1 MSKLKALFK
10 YTRKYKNRY
19 ILGMIFLILVDI
31 LQIIPPKL
39 IGIITDNISNGKS
52 NTSFLLKT
60 ILCIILIYLLM
71 SISRFMWRMFIIG
84 TSKYIEYDI
93 RNKFFKHIQKLSQ
106 DFYSKNKTG
115 DLMSLATNDLNAVRM
130 ALGFGIVMITDS
142 SFLSIL
148 TICIMLS
155 INVRLT
161 LFSLIPLPLIALSSF
176 IFGKKIYRKFLKVQK
191 SFSNL
196 TDVVQESFS
205 GIRVIKSYVQE
216 KKEFEN
222 FTNKNEKN
230 LKTNMSYVKLSS
242 FFSPLIEFISSL
254 SFVVLVGI
262 GGVFVIDGYIS
273 LGDFISFNMYLSNL
287 VWPMM
292 AIGGVINTIQR
303 GFASLERI
311 ENVLN
316 IEPIIYDKGTENLS
330 SLNGDIVIKNLS
342 FNYSGSNVN
351 ALNNINLNIKCGQTL
366 GILGKTG
373 SGKTTLINLLL
384 RLYNVDDNHIF
395 INNTDINKIPLS
407 FLRENIGVVTQE
419 AFLFSNSIS
428 ENINLANETLNMDDI
443 ISSAKASDVYDNI
456 IDFPDKFNTLVGERG
471 VSLSGG
477 QKQRISIS
485 RALIKNPE
493 ILIFDDCLSAVD
505 AKTEVKILENL
516 KKAMKNKT
524 SIIISHRISA
534 LKNSDI
540 IAVMDN
546 GSITDIGTHE
556 TLIKKPGLYREI
568 YEKQSLEDKIAK
580 EGDIDEA

>member
-1 MSKLKALFK
+1 
-10 YTRKYKNRY
+10 
-19 ILGMIFLILVDI
+19 
-31 LQIIPPKL
+31 
-39 IGIITDNISNGKS
+39 
-52 NTSFLLKT
+52 
-60 ILCIILIYLLM
+60 M

>member
-1 MSKLKALFK
+1 
-10 YTRKYKNRY
+10 
-19 ILGMIFLILVDI
+19 MIFLILVDI
-31 LQIIPPKL
+31 LQILPPKL

-60 ILCIILIYLLM
+60 ILCIILIYLIM

-262 GGVFVIDGYIS
+262 GGIFVIDGYIS

-316 IEPIIYDKGTENLS
+316 IEPIIYDKETENLS

-342 FNYSGSNVN
+342 FKYSGSNVN

-384 RLYNVDDNHIF
+384 RLYNADDNHIF
-395 INNTDINKIPLS
+395 INSTDINKIPLS

-419 AFLFSNSIS
+419 AFLFSTSIS

-556 TLIKKPGLYREI
+556 TLIKKPGLYSEI

>member
-1 MSKLKALFK
+1 
-10 YTRKYKNRY
+10 
-19 ILGMIFLILVDI
+19 MIFLILVDI
-31 LQIIPPKL
+31 LQILPPKL

-60 ILCIILIYLLM
+60 VLCIILIYLIM

-262 GGVFVIDGYIS
+262 GGIFVIDGYIS

-311 ENVLN
+311 ESVLN
-316 IEPIIYDKGTENLS
+316 IEPIIYDKETENLS

-342 FNYSGSNVN
+342 FKYSGSNVN

-419 AFLFSNSIS
+419 AFLFSTSIS

-556 TLIKKPGLYREI
+556 TLIKKPGLYSEI